1 MSSSLDYGHLK
12 TEIEKTGN
20 RILRIAQSTNNNDI
34 VEFLDELLDKLPKEE
49 FYLAM
54 LGLFKRGKSTLI
66 NAILGGPIL
75 PSGVIPVTSVIT
87 RIRYGNGVRARISFS
102 DGSEKE
108 VLIDELP
115 QYVTE
120 ARNPDNAKNVTIADV
135 YVPAPI
141 LKDGL
146 ILIDTPGVG
155 STHLGGTKTTFQFLD
170 RADFAVLVLAVD
182 PPVGQQELELL
193 STIAS
198 KPDSI
203 LFVLN
208 KIDYVDS
215 AAVNESLQYCQ
226 KVISEHLGPNIGSE
240 LKIYPLSAKLALEGR
255 LHCDTKQIENSGIEQ
270 FEAEFKKSII
280 NEKQNLILKSTSKK
294 LQKAVSDLTTFVQL
308 EIKSLT
314 TPLDELV
321 HLQLEFE
328 QYLNLVQQRKRELFH
343 VLEGRT
349 KEIIRMIDEDLA
361 VFKKEHEEIV
371 VKNVEAFVEE
381 RFMSKNANSRK
392 IVRDAEDYLR
402 KTLIDTYAEFIKSE
416 DRKIKSRFQQ
426 LANEANEKMNGLIG
440 DIKQKV
446 AQLFGFQAINVN
458 FNASLSFETRFYY
471 HLDPIFMTGITFS
484 GGEIAELL
492 PKSLVKGVLKKRI
505 QERARSEFD
514 KNGGRIRY
522 DYFLFRIDQAV
533 LKLKRDIN
541 QALDSTTETV
551 KHAVQ
556 EAKRLKAKSKLE
568 VKSKADELRGM
579 LVELES
585 FNTVFWSAL

>member
-1 MSSSLDYGHLK
+1 
-12 TEIEKTGN
+12 
-20 RILRIAQSTNNNDI
+20 
-34 VEFLDELLDKLPKEE
+34 
-49 FYLAM
+49 
-54 LGLFKRGKSTLI
+54 
-66 NAILGGPIL
+66 
-75 PSGVIPVTSVIT
+75 
-87 RIRYGNGVRARISFS
+87 
-102 DGSEKE
+102 
-108 VLIDELP
+108 
-115 QYVTE
+115 
-120 ARNPDNAKNVTIADV
+120 
-135 YVPAPI
+135 
-141 LKDGL
+141 
-146 ILIDTPGVG
+146 
-155 STHLGGTKTTFQFLD
+155 
-170 RADFAVLVLAVD
+170 
-182 PPVGQQELELL
+182 
-193 STIAS
+193 
-198 KPDSI
+198 
-203 LFVLN
+203 
-208 KIDYVDS
+208 
-215 AAVNESLQYCQ
+215 
-226 KVISEHLGPNIGSE
+226 
-240 LKIYPLSAKLALEGR
+240 
-255 LHCDTKQIENSGIEQ
+255 
-270 FEAEFKKSII
+270 
-280 NEKQNLILKSTSKK
+280 
-294 LQKAVSDLTTFVQL
+294 
-308 EIKSLT
+308 
-314 TPLDELV
+314 
-321 HLQLEFE
+321 
-328 QYLNLVQQRKRELFH
+328 
-343 VLEGRT
+343 
-349 KEIIRMIDEDLA
+349 
-361 VFKKEHEEIV
+361 
-371 VKNVEAFVEE
+371 
-381 RFMSKNANSRK
+381 MSKNANSRK

>member
-1 MSSSLDYGHLK
+1 M
-12 TEIEKTGN
+12 
-20 RILRIAQSTNNNDI
+20 
-34 VEFLDELLDKLPKEE
+34 
-49 FYLAM
+49 
-54 LGLFKRGKSTLI
+54 
-66 NAILGGPIL
+66 
-75 PSGVIPVTSVIT
+75 
-87 RIRYGNGVRARISFS
+87 
-102 DGSEKE
+102 
-108 VLIDELP
+108 
-115 QYVTE
+115 
-120 ARNPDNAKNVTIADV
+120 
-135 YVPAPI
+135 
-141 LKDGL
+141 
-146 ILIDTPGVG
+146 
-155 STHLGGTKTTFQFLD
+155 
-170 RADFAVLVLAVD
+170 
-182 PPVGQQELELL
+182 
-193 STIAS
+193 
-198 KPDSI
+198 
-203 LFVLN
+203 
-208 KIDYVDS
+208 
-215 AAVNESLQYCQ
+215 NESIQYCQ
-226 KVISEHLGPNIGSE
+226 KVISEHLGSNVGSE

-255 LHCDTKQIENSGIEQ
+255 LHCDTKQVENSGIEQ
-270 FEAEFKKSII
+270 FETELKKSII

-328 QYLNLVQQRKRELFH
+328 HYLNLVQQRKRELFY

-349 KEIIRMIDEDLA
+349 KEIIRMLDEDLA

-371 VKNVEAFVEE
+371 VKNVETFVEE

-556 EAKRLKAKSKLE
+556 EAEHLKAKSKLE

-585 FNTVFWSAL
+585 FNTVFWNAL